1 MNAALPEKIRTLVIV
16 LGDQL
21 DMESVALR
29 GLDPAKDV
37 IWMAEVAGEST
48 YVWSSK
54 IRTTLFVSA
63 MRHFREALLE
73 KGYSVLYTE
82 LGSKENKGELDKQL
96 DASLEKYK
104 PETIKYIEPGEHRL
118 LKTISSVCKK
128 NKIDFELLEDDHF
141 LASHQDF
148 ETHAE
153 GRKQLRMEFFYR
165 EIRKRYKVLIEDGKP
180 AGGEWN
186 FDSSNRQSFGKQGP
200 ELMPQR
206 RSFKPD
212 DITKTVIKLVNESFE
227 DHPGDLENFNWPV
240 TRKEALQAL
249 EDFIED
255 CLPNFGKHQDAMWT
269 AEPFLN
275 HSLISSSLNLK
286 LLNPREVIKAAE
298 KAYRD
303 GKAPIESVEGFIR
316 QILGWREYVRG
327 IYWLYMPAYLECN
340 ALNAQEALP
349 DFYWTGETSMRCMND
364 CITQTMK
371 HGYAHH
377 IQRLMVTGLFSLMYG
392 INPKKIHAW
401 YLAVYVDAV
410 EWVEL
415 PNTLGMSQYG
425 DGGVTASKPYVATG
439 KYIQRMSNYCSGCQY
454 NPAESVGENACPF
467 TTLYWDFLM
476 RHENALKKNNRMAMQ
491 LRNLNRLSE
500 EKKDKI
506 QDQAKRLRCNKI

>member
-1 MNAALPEKIRTLVIV
+1 
-16 LGDQL
+16 
-21 DMESVALR
+21 
-29 GLDPAKDV
+29 
-37 IWMAEVAGEST
+37 
-48 YVWSSK
+48 
-54 IRTTLFVSA
+54 
-63 MRHFREALLE
+63 
-73 KGYSVLYTE
+73 
-82 LGSKENKGELDKQL
+82 
-96 DASLEKYK
+96 
-104 PETIKYIEPGEHRL
+104 
-118 LKTISSVCKK
+118 
-128 NKIDFELLEDDHF
+128 
-141 LASHQDF
+141 
-148 ETHAE
+148 
-153 GRKQLRMEFFYR
+153 
-165 EIRKRYKVLIEDGKP
+165 
-180 AGGEWN
+180 
-186 FDSSNRQSFGKQGP
+186 
-200 ELMPQR
+200 
-206 RSFKPD
+206 
-212 DITKTVIKLVNESFE
+212 
-227 DHPGDLENFNWPV
+227 
-240 TRKEALQAL
+240 
-249 EDFIED
+249 
-255 CLPNFGKHQDAMWT
+255 
-269 AEPFLN
+269 
-275 HSLISSSLNLK
+275 
-286 LLNPREVIKAAE
+286 LLNPREVIKVAE